1 MAPRPPPGYRRGTRP
16 IYPGTFRTV
25 LYGFVLWGLSLLGLR
40 PPIDLPWWLLVV
52 GEVMV
57 VWFIWKG
64 WKAARRAPGN
74 HLRLFNAQESWANAF
89 ALQAL
94 ILFLW

>member
-40 PPIDLPWWLLVV
+40 LPIDLPWWLLVV

>member
-1 MAPRPPPGYRRGTRP
+1 MPLRPPSGYRRGARP
-16 IYPGTFRTV
+16 IYPGTLRMV
-25 LYGFVLWGLSLLGLR
+25 LYGFILWGLSLLGLR
-40 PPIDLPWWLLVV
+40 LPLALPWWPAAV
-52 GEVMV
+52 GEVLV

-74 HLRLFNAQESWANAF
+74 HLRLFNAQENWANAF

>member
-1 MAPRPPPGYRRGTRP
+1 M
-16 IYPGTFRTV
+16 V
-25 LYGFVLWGLSLLGLR
+25 LYGFVLWGLSLLGVKL
-40 PPIDLPWWLLVV
+40 PLDLPWPLAVALQVI
-52 GEVMV
+52 V

-64 WKAARRAPGN
+64 WKAARRAPRN
-74 HLRLFNAQESWANAF
+74 HVRLFSAQENWANAF

>member
-1 MAPRPPPGYRRGTRP
+1 M
-16 IYPGTFRTV
+16 V
-25 LYGFVLWGLSLLGLR
+25 LYGFLLWGLSLLGLR
-40 PPIDLPWWLLVV
+40 LPINLPWWPVV
-52 GEVMV
+52 ALEAVV
-57 VWFIWKG
+57 VWWIWKG

-74 HLRLFNAQESWANAF
+74 HLRLFNAQEHWANAF

>member
-16 IYPGTFRTV
+16 IYPGTFRMV
-25 LYGFVLWGLSLLGLR
+25 LYGFVLWGLSLLGLKL
-40 PPIDLPWWLLVV
+40 PVNLPWWLFVVLQVLVL
-52 GEVMV
+52 
-57 VWFIWKG
+57 WFIWKG

-74 HLRLFNAQESWANAF
+74 HLRLFNAQENWANAF

>member
-1 MAPRPPPGYRRGTRP
+1 MRRPPPGYRRGVRP
-16 IYPGTFRTV
+16 LYPGVLKMV
-25 LYGFVLWGLSLLGLR
+25 LYGFVLWALALLGIRL
-40 PPIDLPWWLLVV
+40 PIELPRWLFLALELLVL
-52 GEVMV
+52 
-57 VWFIWKG
+57 WFLWRG

-94 ILFLW
+94 VLFLW

>member
-1 MAPRPPPGYRRGTRP
+1 MARRPPPGYRRGTRP
-16 IYPGTFRTV
+16 IYPGTLRMV

-40 PPIDLPWWLLVV
+40 LPLDLPWWLAVLLEV
-52 GEVMV
+52 GV

-64 WKAARRAPGN
+64 WKAARRSPKN
-74 HLRLFNAQESWANAF
+74 NLRLFNAQENWANAF